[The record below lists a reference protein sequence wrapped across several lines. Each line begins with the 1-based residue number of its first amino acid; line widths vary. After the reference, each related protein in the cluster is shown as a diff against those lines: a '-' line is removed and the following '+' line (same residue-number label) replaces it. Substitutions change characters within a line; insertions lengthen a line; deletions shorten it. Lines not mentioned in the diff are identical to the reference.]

1 MFSAARI
8 VTIRKSK
15 GFSQEL
21 LAEQSGVSLR
31 TIQRVEQGD
40 TVPRGHT
47 LLALAAALQVP
58 LEELHAAPIVAP
70 DLAYAPATVP
80 ADAPMVAQ
88 PESPAPPPPLPVD
101 LPVELPVDLLVA
113 TTANLATIPAALP
126 ATSAPSTSTVVPAA
140 APAPTPILRADP
152 EFLQLLN
159 LSALSF
165 LVLPLLN
172 LVVPFVLWR
181 KQRHTIA
188 HAAEVGRRVLGFQ
201 VLWQV
206 GCFFAYVLLA
216 VGQVVA
222 VQFHR
227 APIKGG
233 FLLVM
238 VATYL
243 LNVLTVAY
251 YARRLRQGQLDI
263 YPVRL

>member
-8 VTIRKSK
+8 ITIRKSR
-15 GFSQEL
+15 GFSQEV

-40 TVPRGHT
+40 TMPRGHT

-58 LEELHAAPIVAP
+58 LEELQVASTS
-70 DLAYAPATVP
+70 ATVP
-80 ADAPMVAQ
+80 ADASVA
-88 PESPAPPPPLPVD
+88 PLPEAAAPRHP
-101 LPVELPVDLLVA
+101 LFPELPV
-113 TTANLATIPAALP
+113 TSTAILATVPATLP
-126 ATSAPSTSTVVPAA
+126 ANQASGAATVVPTTG
-140 APAPTPILRADP
+140 PAPTPILRADP
-152 EFLQLLN
+152 DFLQLLN
-159 LSALSF
+159 LSALS
-165 LVLPLLN
+165 LLLLPLLN

-181 KQRHTIA
+181 KHRHTIA

-222 VQFHR
+222 VQFQR

-238 VATYL
+238 VVTYL

-251 YARRLRQGQLDI
+251 YARRLRQGRLDI

>member
-15 GFSQEL
+15 GFSQEV

-58 LEELHAAPIVAP
+58 LEELHAAPVPAAALAPSLAETPAAAVYPAEAPTELAVASP
-70 DLAYAPATVP
+70 TNLAAANETLPARQEPAT
-80 ADAPMVAQ
+80 
-88 PESPAPPPPLPVD
+88 
-101 LPVELPVDLLVA
+101 
-113 TTANLATIPAALP
+113 AA
-126 ATSAPSTSTVVPAA
+126 VVPAA

-172 LVVPFVLWR
+172 LVVPLVLWR
-181 KQRHTIA
+181 KQRNRIA

-222 VQFHR
+222 VQFQR
-227 APIKGG
+227 TPIKGG
-233 FLLVM
+233 FLIVL

-251 YARRLRQGQLDI
+251 YARRLRQGRLDI

>member
-15 GFSQEL
+15 GFSQEV

-58 LEELHAAPIVAP
+58 LEELHAAPI
-70 DLAYAPATVP
+70 PATAP
-80 ADAPMVAQ
+80 ADAPAA
-88 PESPAPPPPLPVD
+88 SLPVASAPRQS
-101 LPVELPVDLLVA
+101 LPEERTEAAP
-113 TTANLATIPAALP
+113 ANLATIPAGLP
-126 ATSAPSTSTVVPAA
+126 ATPAPATATVVPPAA
-140 APAPTPILRADP
+140 AARMPILRADP

-181 KQRHTIA
+181 KNRHTIA

-222 VQFHR
+222 VQFQY

-251 YARRLRQGQLDI
+251 YARRLRQGRLDI

>member
-8 VTIRKSK
+8 VAIRKSR
-15 GFSQEL
+15 GFSQEV

-58 LEELHAAPIVAP
+58 LEELQAAPAP
-70 DLAYAPATVP
+70 ADAPATVP
-80 ADAPMVAQ
+80 ADALIALL
-88 PESPAPPPPLPVD
+88 PETTAPPQPLPIK
-101 LPVELPVDLLVA
+101 LPVASP
-113 TTANLATIPAALP
+113 ANLATIPAALP
-126 ATSAPSTSTVVPAA
+126 ANQGPTTATVVPAA
-140 APAPTPILRADP
+140 APAPTPVLRADP

-227 APIKGG
+227 TPIKGG

-243 LNVLTVAY
+243 LNVMTVGY
-251 YARRLRQGQLDI
+251 YARRLRQGRLDI